1 MGAHHKVLHV
11 EFLGFYPLEFRAVGP
26 DTAHWGT
33 ELQWYCSVW
42 QAGLIYSSSFV
53 AGCHSAAT
61 CPAGNLSPWPSGP
74 CSAGTSAVV
83 LVLVL
88 VVLLVLVGPA
98 AITRANGYQAG
109 SPLVKGSNHAT
120 DKLVNL
126 CHDEVYVFFYCLVF
140 WIVHGQLKRI
150 QKAIQTV

>member
-1 MGAHHKVLHV
+1 M
-11 EFLGFYPLEFRAVGP
+11 
-26 DTAHWGT
+26 
-33 ELQWYCSVW
+33 
-42 QAGLIYSSSFV
+42 

-61 CPAGNLSPWPSGP
+61 CPAGNLSPSPSGP
-74 CSAGTSAVV
+74 CSNGTSAVV
-83 LVLVL
+83 LALVL

-126 CHDEVYVFFYCLVF
+126 CVRMRLTSFLLLGSLNLSY
-140 WIVHGQLKRI
+140 
-150 QKAIQTV
+150 TVETNSEGHKKTRVET